1 MLIFLD
7 RSEEAAVC
15 FANTLH
21 GRHPPPEAQVAL
33 LHLRTS
39 CPDGSVH
46 EVTESMHLDGMDASR
61 VTSNRYLASCRTSVS
76 DDRRREILRTIVS
89 GLRNDERGG
98 SFCALPRSSQR
109 DCVHPSVDDF
119 FCHTSLQ
126 GRSAYPGRLLRH
138 GYVIRRPLL
147 PQDDAG
153 SRAGGQRPTH
163 CLGGALLSCD
173 APSRGLVICV
183 TRSVTADI
191 PTGT

>member
-1 MLIFLD
+1 MAGTP
-7 RSEEAAVC
+7 RRRRKWPSS
-15 FANTLH
+15 TS
-21 GRHPPPEAQVAL
+21 GRHAQMAASTKSL
-33 LHLRTS
+33 NQCTS
-39 CPDGSVH
+39 TAWMRH
-46 EVTESMHLDGMDASR
+46 ESHRIAT
-61 VTSNRYLASCRTSVS
+61 CRTTVS
-76 DDRRREILRTIVS
+76 DDQRREILRTIVS